1 MAEVVY
7 ALCAITS
14 ILCAALLL
22 RSFRRTRARLL
33 LWSSICFIGLAAS
46 NTVLVLDLIVFREV
60 DLSVWRTLLG
70 AVSLLMLDFGLL
82 WETR

>member
-7 ALCAITS
+7 ALCAVTS

-22 RSFRRTRARLL
+22 RSFRRTGARLL
-33 LWSSICFIGLAAS
+33 LWSSICFIGLAGS
-46 NTVLVLDLIVFREV
+46 NIVLVLDLLVYREV
-60 DLSVWRTLLG
+60 DLSLWRTLVG
-70 AVSLLMLDFGLL
+70 TVALLILDFGLL